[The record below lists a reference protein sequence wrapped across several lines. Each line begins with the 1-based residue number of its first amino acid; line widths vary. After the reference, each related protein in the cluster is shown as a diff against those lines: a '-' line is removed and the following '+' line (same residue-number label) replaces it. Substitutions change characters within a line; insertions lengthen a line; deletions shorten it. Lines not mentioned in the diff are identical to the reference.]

1 MSVAPSPPALNPYLT
16 GLSILLVQLGGRFL
30 TDDFAPS
37 QKAIFGNIWVK
48 MVVIFL
54 ILLTAIQNIWYA
66 LSITTMYY
74 LLIYVLLHPQ
84 HPLSIMPESLKRF
97 DLNGD
102 GVITMDE
109 IRSVLERERKSVDA
123 GAGFTTTPTPAA

>member
-1 MSVAPSPPALNPYLT
+1 
-16 GLSILLVQLGGRFL
+16 
-30 TDDFAPS
+30 
-37 QKAIFGNIWVK
+37 